1 MKKFLTHLLAFTLLT
16 LLIFPNF
23 PACCEDDNKESSSKK
38 VVYLTFDDAPGGK
51 VTEKTLD
58 ILKRRKC
65 PCYILYNWRTN

>member
-23 PACCEDDNKESSSKK
+23 TACCEDDNKESSPKK

-58 ILKRRKC
+58 RLKE
-65 PCYILYNWRTN
+65 